1 MRLGSLSGLAVVLS
15 FVLAVL
21 VPAQPTHAQDP
32 DVSARFLDVG
42 DTRAGRIHLS
52 MRFQSP
58 DDGHTLRIQDVTGDS
73 TGIDI
78 RVRLEREPDDVF
90 GPEVQVTR
98 QSLTIDGLP
107 PGRYPLRLVDLDV
120 GEVTD
125 QVEIEV
131 AETVQLPHPLPARIW
146 PSDAGRF
153 DRLWLIFEPAS
164 FCDRFSIG
172 NAFLESQRIAI
183 FREPVPCTDTVT
195 QPRLV
200 SIPLP
205 DAEGPLSGVRQL
217 EIIDEGQPGNDRA
230 KVGTLWLDIAD
241 RLSWRLGGHWFNP
254 EQSGH
259 GIDLQMLDDGQL
271 LLTWF
276 VFDQAGNPAWLVATG
291 GQSGTTAILDA
302 VIVEGGRFP
311 PAFDAEAVVRHP
323 WGRIELEFLDCSSAI
338 MRWSSDFP
346 GFNDGELSVQRLT
359 STAGH
364 SCDQPPPDS
373 ALVPDWYRGPGSY
386 FRLP

>member
-1 MRLGSLSGLAVVLS
+1 MRLGIRFHFAAAWPLVLLALAVNL
-15 FVLAVL
+15 
-21 VPAQPTHAQDP
+21 PASAQDP
-32 DVSARFLDVG
+32 DISARFLDVG

-78 RVRLEREPDDVF
+78 WVRLEREPGDVF

-107 PGRYPLRLVDLDV
+107 PGRYPLRLFDLDI
-120 GEVTD
+120 GQVTD

-131 AETVQLPHPLPARIW
+131 AETAQLPHPLPVRIW
-146 PSDAGRF
+146 PSDPGRF

-172 NAFLESQRIAI
+172 GAFLESQRIAI
-183 FREPVPCTDTVT
+183 FREPVPCTDTLT

-217 EIIDEGQPGNDRA
+217 EIIDEGQAGDDRA
-230 KVGTLWLDIAD
+230 KVGTLRLDIAD

-254 EQSGH
+254 DQSGH

-291 GQSGTTAILDA
+291 GQSGVTANLDA

-311 PAFDAEAVVRHP
+311 PDFDAEAIVRHP
-323 WGRIELEFLDCSSAI
+323 WGQIELEFLACNSAV
-338 MRWSSDFP
+338 MRWTSDFP
-346 GFNDGELSVQRLT
+346 GFNDGQLAMQRLT
-359 STAGH
+359 DTAGY
-364 SCDQPPPDS
+364 SCDDAPPES
-373 ALVPDWYRGPGSY
+373 ILVPDWYRGPVSY